1 MRIFL
6 QRTRKGHY
14 ESDQHWINSKDN
26 SGETSVKQ
34 SGAHLGFPKCIDAIL
49 NYNNNIE
56 DFFDTRLGSKH
67 FTLALRQLQ

>member
-1 MRIFL
+1 MRIFF

-26 SGETSVKQ
+26 TGETSVKQ
-34 SGAHLGFPKCIDAIL
+34 SGAHLGFPKCIDA
-49 NYNNNIE
+49 NNIE
-56 DFFDTRLGSKH
+56 DFFETRLGSKH